1 MLQVY
6 IEGKEK
12 NHSTQGKHWIP
23 LFPPRNHPAYHLLQ
37 TARTYSRS
45 ELKPTAE
52 PWYPAPSRSA
62 ASGEDHIVSKRL
74 QQVLEQQQ
82 EALHVMAYSL
92 QQALQMPK
100 KEPLAF
106 DGNPLN
112 CWLFI
117 KKLRSKRR

>member
-1 MLQVY
+1 M
-6 IEGKEK
+6 G
-12 NHSTQGKHWIP
+12 
-23 LFPPRNHPAYHLLQ
+23 
-37 TARTYSRS
+37 RTYSRS

-52 PWYPAPSRSA
+52 PWYPAPSRFA
-62 ASGEDHIVSKRL
+62 ASGEDHIVSKWL

-100 KEPLAF
+100 KESLAF

-117 KKLRSKRR
+117 KNFEVNVAKRVPDAESRLMYLIQHCTGKLKKPSKTAF